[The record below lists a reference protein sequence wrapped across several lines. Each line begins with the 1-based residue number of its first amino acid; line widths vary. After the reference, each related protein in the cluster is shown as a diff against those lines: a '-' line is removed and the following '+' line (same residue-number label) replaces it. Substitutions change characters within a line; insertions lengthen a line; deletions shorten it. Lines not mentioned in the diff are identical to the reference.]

1 MGRITWPL
9 DGDAGLVF
17 RSAHFAKYFTI
28 LSVKFESLCIRPI
41 MSTKADKGD
50 RKREI
55 EQSPMKKKFRDSAIS
70 SEELDSAIASRIELA
85 FKEHQ
90 STLNSVVNSAVRDA
104 VDSVLIP
111 ALRELREDI
120 LATNKS
126 VRELREEFEAIVTK
140 TKQTRDRVDSVQ
152 AAAREDK
159 RTVTDLKDQLE
170 RLTEKMTD
178 MEDRCRRNNVRLV
191 GLPEGMEGPDAAVF
205 LRANLSKW
213 IPSLRGR
220 DIEIDRAHRVYDGGR
235 GSDRPRTLIF
245 RVLRWHDRSDIL
257 KGARQAYPVKC
268 AQNNVTLLFFPDFS
282 PATAIR
288 RKAFGPVLK
297 KMTALGLQPFL
308 IYPAVIKLRH
318 KGEQRSFDSPQKAED
333 FISSMSQ
340 QKSYA
345 AALRGDDGGAAAAVS
360 PVRREGRDGLDGLGP
375 SCPEG
380 DDSRMAMD
388 AC

>member
-1 MGRITWPL
+1 M
-9 DGDAGLVF
+9 
-17 RSAHFAKYFTI
+17 
-28 LSVKFESLCIRPI
+28 
-41 MSTKADKGD
+41 
-50 RKREI
+50 
-55 EQSPMKKKFRDSAIS
+55 
-70 SEELDSAIASRIELA
+70 
-85 FKEHQ
+85 
-90 STLNSVVNSAVRDA
+90 
-104 VDSVLIP
+104 
-111 ALRELREDI
+111 
-120 LATNKS
+120 
-126 VRELREEFEAIVTK
+126 
-140 TKQTRDRVDSVQ
+140 
-152 AAAREDK
+152 
-159 RTVTDLKDQLE
+159 
-170 RLTEKMTD
+170 
-178 MEDRCRRNNVRLV
+178 
-191 GLPEGMEGPDAAVF
+191 
-205 LRANLSKW
+205 
-213 IPSLRGR
+213 RGR

-318 KGEQRSFDSPQKAED
+318 KGEQRSFNSPQKAED

-345 AALRGDDGGAAAAVS
+345 AALRGDGGGAAAAVS
-360 PVRREGRDGLDGLGP
+360 PFPREGRDGRDGLGP

>member
-1 MGRITWPL
+1 M
-9 DGDAGLVF
+9 
-17 RSAHFAKYFTI
+17 
-28 LSVKFESLCIRPI
+28 
-41 MSTKADKGD
+41 
-50 RKREI
+50 
-55 EQSPMKKKFRDSAIS
+55 
-70 SEELDSAIASRIELA
+70 
-85 FKEHQ
+85 
-90 STLNSVVNSAVRDA
+90 
-104 VDSVLIP
+104 
-111 ALRELREDI
+111 
-120 LATNKS
+120 
-126 VRELREEFEAIVTK
+126 
-140 TKQTRDRVDSVQ
+140 
-152 AAAREDK
+152 
-159 RTVTDLKDQLE
+159 
-170 RLTEKMTD
+170 
-178 MEDRCRRNNVRLV
+178 
-191 GLPEGMEGPDAAVF
+191 
-205 LRANLSKW
+205 
-213 IPSLRGR
+213 RGR

-345 AALRGDDGGAAAAVS
+345 AALGGTTGEQR
-360 PVRREGRDGLDGLGP
+360 PLFLQFGGGRDGRDGLGP

-380 DDSRMAMD
+380 DDSRMNMD

>member
-1 MGRITWPL
+1 M
-9 DGDAGLVF
+9 
-17 RSAHFAKYFTI
+17 
-28 LSVKFESLCIRPI
+28 
-41 MSTKADKGD
+41 
-50 RKREI
+50 
-55 EQSPMKKKFRDSAIS
+55 
-70 SEELDSAIASRIELA
+70 
-85 FKEHQ
+85 
-90 STLNSVVNSAVRDA
+90 
-104 VDSVLIP
+104 
-111 ALRELREDI
+111 
-120 LATNKS
+120 
-126 VRELREEFEAIVTK
+126 
-140 TKQTRDRVDSVQ
+140 
-152 AAAREDK
+152 
-159 RTVTDLKDQLE
+159 QL
-170 RLTEKMTD
+170 
-178 MEDRCRRNNVRLV
+178 
-191 GLPEGMEGPDAAVF
+191 F

-318 KGEQRSFDSPQKAED
+318 KGNREASIPLRKRRILSVPCLSRSP
-333 FISSMSQ
+333 MPP
-340 QKSYA
+340 
-345 AALRGDDGGAAAAVS
+345 LWGDDGGAAAAVS
-360 PVRREGRDGLDGLGP
+360 PVRREGRVGP

-380 DDSRMAMD
+380 DDSRMMD